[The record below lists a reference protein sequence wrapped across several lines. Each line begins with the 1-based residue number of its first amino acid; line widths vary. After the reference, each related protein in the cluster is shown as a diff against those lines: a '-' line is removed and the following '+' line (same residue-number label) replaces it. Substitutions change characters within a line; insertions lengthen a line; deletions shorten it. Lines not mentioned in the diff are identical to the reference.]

1 MRRSLWLAIGLVLA
15 VGVLALA
22 LRENPEA
29 AEALKSAVVRTT
41 TTTTE
46 PPTTTTSTT
55 EAPTTTTSTS
65 TTLPPGP
72 PVAPANPDEAA
83 AQITAAETAL
93 RDPLTPEATFA
104 SVGHSQQVAY
114 RALVE
119 RPEWLDPVLAKIPQ
133 RFHAAV
139 RANVQAGAELRALA
153 PKTQKSLPSAWRI
166 VSPAPAAE
174 LLAYY
179 KAAEAEFQVPWQ
191 YLAAIH
197 LVETRMGRIRGTSSA
212 GAQGPMQFI
221 PSTWAAFGKGDINSN
236 RDAIL
241 SAARYLVHNGA
252 PTRMR
257 DALWNYN
264 RSFRYVDAVTLY
276 AEQMRADELAFRG
289 YYNWQVYYRTVA
301 GDHLLPEGWSSPG

>member
-1 MRRSLWLAIGLVLA
+1 MRRRTLWLAIGLVLA
-15 VGVLALA
+15 LGVLALA
-22 LRENPEA
+22 FRDNPDA

-55 EAPTTTTSTS
+55 APPTTTTST
-65 TTLPPGP
+65 TAPIPPATGP
-72 PVAPANPDEAA
+72 ADPDAAA
-83 AQITAAETAL
+83 AQITATETAL
-93 RDPLTPEATFA
+93 RDPATPEANLA
-104 SVGHSQQVAY
+104 PLGHSQQVAY
-114 RALVE
+114 RTLVE
-119 RPEWLDPVLAKIPQ
+119 HPEWLDAVLAKVPE

-139 RANVQAGAELRALA
+139 RANVKAGADLRALA
-153 PKTQKSLPSAWRI
+153 PKTQRKLPSAWRI
-166 VSPAPAAE
+166 VPPAPAAE
-174 LLAYY
+174 LLSYY
-179 KAAEAEFQVPWQ
+179 TAAEAEFNVPWQ
-191 YLAAIH
+191 YLASIH

-212 GAQGPMQFI
+212 GAQGPMQFM
-221 PSTWAAFGKGDINSN
+221 PATWARFGKGDINNN

-264 RSFRYVDAVTLY
+264 RSYRYVDAVTEY

-289 YYNWQVYYRTVA
+289 YYHWQVYYRTIT
-301 GDHLLPEGWSSPG
+301 GDHLLPEGWTSAG